1 MGTRFRKSINL
12 GPLRINLSQSGVGF
26 SIGNKFARITQKADG
41 NIRTTTTIP
50 GTGIS
55 HVEEHKVKTEKPA
68 AAEHSAGYE
77 KIQKR
82 REETRQMI
90 EEARRK
96 QAELHSKWEHVTF
109 ELADVLEEN
118 EDGVRRQTLLR
129 KVKEKRPPF
138 DKERVVSLTKIEGS
152 DEPQFSV
159 SVNGY
164 VVGTVPPKA
173 AASIAEKWERI
184 DCISAFEP
192 YGRSTAHDYY
202 GAQVYV
208 RFHATPLAEV
218 TPPSAGSIN
227 PVVLGVLA
235 AFLIFAAAG
244 CSSTPENAPTP
255 VEPVQQEQVDEQ
267 APQTD
272 AETQPEETLGEIQT
286 QPEPDPTPS
295 PDPVVEPEPDPQ
307 PTPEPQPVTTPDP
320 TPQPTPEP
328 GPQPEQAEPVAT
340 LTPEQAF
347 RESLKQYAYVG
358 SSESDKYH
366 KPTCRWTS
374 KINDGNLV
382 HFDSVE
388 EAQAAGYEP
397 CGTCKPK

>member
-1 MGTRFRKSINL
+1 MGARFRKSINI
-12 GPLRINLSQSGVGF
+12 GPLRINLSKSGVGF
-26 SIGNKFARITQKADG
+26 SIGNKFARITKKADG

-55 HVEEHKVKTEKPA
+55 HVEEHRVKAEKPTDA
-68 AAEHSAGYE
+68 AHSAGYE
-77 KIQKR
+77 DIQKR

-109 ELADVLEEN
+109 ELAGVLEEN
-118 EDGVRRQTLLR
+118 EDGVRRQPLLR

-138 DKERVVSLTKIEGS
+138 DKERVVSLTEIEGS
-152 DEPQFSV
+152 DEPQFAV

-202 GAQVYV
+202 GAQVHV
-208 RFHATPLAEV
+208 RFHATPPAEA

-235 AFLIFAAAG
+235 AFLMFAAVG
-244 CSSTPENAPTP
+244 CSSTPELDPVP

-267 APQTD
+267 APPTD
-272 AETQPEETLGEIQT
+272 AETLPDETPGEIQT
-286 QPEPDPTPS
+286 QPEPDPTPA
-295 PDPVVEPEPDPQ
+295 PDPVAEPDPDPQ
-307 PTPEPQPVTTPDP
+307 PTPEPQPEPEPVVTQEP
-320 TPQPTPEP
+320 TPTPEP
-328 GPQPEQAEPVAT
+328 EPEPQPEQSEPVTT

-358 SSESDKYH
+358 SAESDKYH
-366 KPTCRWTS
+366 RPTCRWTS

-382 HFDSVE
+382 HFDS
-388 EAQAAGYEP
+388 GR
-397 CGTCKPK
+397 GL

>member
-55 HVEEHKVKTEKPA
+55 HVEEHKAEKTA
-68 AAEHSAGYE
+68 AAAHSAGYE
-77 KIQKR
+77 DIQKR
-82 REETRQMI
+82 REETRRMI

-118 EDGVRRQTLLR
+118 ENGVRRQTLLR

-138 DKERVVSLTKIEGS
+138 DKERVVSLIEIEGS

-173 AASIAEKWERI
+173 AASIAEKWEGI

-208 RFHATPLAEV
+208 RF
-218 TPPSAGSIN
+218 
-227 PVVLGVLA
+227 
-235 AFLIFAAAG
+235 FAAK
-244 CSSTPENAPTP
+244 
-255 VEPVQQEQVDEQ
+255 
-267 APQTD
+267 
-272 AETQPEETLGEIQT
+272 PEE
-286 QPEPDPTPS
+286 
-295 PDPVVEPEPDPQ
+295 
-307 PTPEPQPVTTPDP
+307 
-320 TPQPTPEP
+320 
-328 GPQPEQAEPVAT
+328 
-340 LTPEQAF
+340 
-347 RESLKQYAYVG
+347 
-358 SSESDKYH
+358 
-366 KPTCRWTS
+366 
-374 KINDGNLV
+374 
-382 HFDSVE
+382 
-388 EAQAAGYEP
+388 
-397 CGTCKPK
+397 